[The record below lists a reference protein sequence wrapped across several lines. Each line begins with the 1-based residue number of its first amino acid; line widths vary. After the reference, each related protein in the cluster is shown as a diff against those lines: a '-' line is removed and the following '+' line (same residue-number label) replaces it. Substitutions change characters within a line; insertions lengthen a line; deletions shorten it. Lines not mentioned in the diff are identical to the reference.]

1 MMEIE
6 NCFQL
11 GYIVKPHGV
20 HGALTIFL
28 DTDNPE
34 YYNKMES
41 VYVEYQ
47 QKLVP
52 FFIESI
58 KPSGYKATVK
68 FLDVDDIDLATQ
80 YKGCAIYLPLD
91 MLPSLEEDQFYYHE
105 IIGYKVIDQVVG
117 EIGEIKYIY
126 EANGNDLF
134 AIDYKE
140 KEILVPIRDEFIQKL
155 DKKKS
160 TVFLSLPD
168 GLLDVYLNP

>member
-1 MMEIE
+1 MEIE
-6 NCFQL
+6 QCFQL
-11 GYIVKPHGV
+11 GYIVKPHGI

-34 YYNKMES
+34 YYSKMES

-52 FFIESI
+52 FFIDSFN
-58 KPSGYKATVK
+58 PAGNRATVK
-68 FLDVDDIDLATQ
+68 FHDVDDIELASQ

-91 MLPSLEEDQFYYHE
+91 LLPSLAENQFYYHE

-117 EIGEIKYIY
+117 EIGKVKYIY

-134 AIDYKE
+134 AIEYKN

-155 DKKKS
+155 DKKES
-160 TVFLSLPD
+160 TVFLNLPD

>member
-1 MMEIE
+1 MKIE
-6 NCFQL
+6 DCFQL

-34 YYNKMES
+34 YYNEMES

-52 FFIESI
+52 FFIDSF
-58 KPSGYKATVK
+58 KPSGNKATVK
-68 FLDVDDIDLATQ
+68 FQDVDGIDLAAR

-91 MLPSLEEDQFYYHE
+91 MLPGLEDDQFYYHE
-105 IIGYKVIDQVVG
+105 IIGYRVVDQTVG
-117 EIGEIKYIY
+117 EIGKVKDIY

-134 AIDYKE
+134 AIDYKN

-155 DKKKS
+155 DKYGS
-160 TVFLSLPD
+160 TVFLDLPE
-168 GLLDVYLNP
+168 GLLDVYLKP

>member
-1 MMEIE
+1 MEIE

-20 HGALTIFL
+20 HGAITIFL

-34 YYNKMES
+34 YYRKLES

-52 FFIESI
+52 FFIDSL
-58 KPSGYKATVK
+58 KLSGNKATIK
-68 FLDVDDIDLATQ
+68 FHDVDGIDLAIQ
-80 YKGCAIYLPLD
+80 YKGCAIYLPLEL
-91 MLPSLEEDQFYYHE
+91 LPSLEEDQFYYHE
-105 IIGYKVIDQVVG
+105 IIGYRVIDREVG
-117 EIGEIKYIY
+117 EIGMVKYIY

-134 AIDYKE
+134 AIDYKQ

-155 DKKKS
+155 DKKES
-160 TVFLSLPD
+160 TVYLNLPA
-168 GLLDVYLNP
+168 GLLDIYLNP

>member
-1 MMEIE
+1 MEIE

-52 FFIESI
+52 FFIESF
-58 KPSGYKATVK
+58 KPTGNKATVK
-68 FLDVDDIDLATQ
+68 FLDVDGIEQATQ
-80 YKGCAIYLPLD
+80 YKGCGIYLPLD
-91 MLPSLEEDQFYYHE
+91 MLPSLEDDQFYYHE
-105 IIGYKVIDQVVG
+105 IIGYRVIDQVVG
-117 EIGEIKYIY
+117 EIGKVKYIY

-134 AIDYKE
+134 AIDYKK
-140 KEILVPIRDEFIQKL
+140 KEILVPIRDEFIQKM
-155 DKKKS
+155 DKKES
-160 TVFLSLPD
+160 TVFLKLPD

>member
-1 MMEIE
+1 MKIE

-20 HGALTIFL
+20 HGALTIFF

-52 FFIESI
+52 FFIDSL
-58 KPSGYKATVK
+58 KPSGNKVTVK
-68 FLDVDDIDLATQ
+68 FHDIDDIDLAIQ

-91 MLPSLEEDQFYYHE
+91 MLPRLEDDQFYYHE
-105 IIGYKVIDQVVG
+105 IIGYKVIDEVVG
-117 EIGEIKYIY
+117 EIGEVKYIY

-134 AIDYKE
+134 AIEYKE
-140 KEILVPIRDEFIQKL
+140 KEILVPIRDEFIIKL
-155 DKKKS
+155 DKKGSK
-160 TVFLSLPD
+160 VFLNLPE

>member
-1 MMEIE
+1 MEIE
-6 NCFQL
+6 HCFQL

-34 YYNKMES
+34 YYSKVES

-52 FFIESI
+52 FFIESF
-58 KPSGYKATVK
+58 KLTGNKATVK
-68 FLDVDDIDLATQ
+68 FQDIDGIDRAAQ
-80 YKGCAIYLPLD
+80 YKGCVIHLPLD
-91 MLPSLEEDQFYYHE
+91 MLPGLGDNQFYYHE
-105 IIGYKVIDQVVG
+105 IIGYKVIDREAG
-117 EIGEIKYIY
+117 EIGKIKYIY

-134 AIDYKE
+134 AIDYRK

-155 DKKKS
+155 DKKTS
-160 TVFLSLPD
+160 TVFLNLPD